1 MAVTSPNWALNP
13 IPNKNGYKSPTHPA
27 RSPASAWKEIK
38 DAQNANFHRR
48 PGKDPNLGGGSSGG
62 SSYSSYSGGGGYGGG
77 YGGGGGGG
85 GGGGSSTHTTTN
97 LSSRA
102 EARAV
107 LYAGLQTVLGRKP
120 TKGEVDA
127 YYKALNVYEK
137 KHPTTT
143 TSSGDATTSTG
154 GVSATMAS
162 QFTKDFVNK
171 DADLKAEQGSFDI
184 ASKYMNAFI
193 SAISGPVR

>member
-1 MAVTSPNWALNP
+1 MTMNP
-13 IPNKNGYKSPTHPA
+13 AGSVGGYGPKMP
-27 RSPASAWKEIK
+27 RK
-38 DAQNANFHRR
+38 DKGGGNRR
-48 PGKDPNLGGGSSGG
+48 PGKDPNLGGGSSGS
-62 SSYSSYSGGGGYGGG
+62 SSYSSYSGGGGGYGGG
-77 YGGGGGGG
+77 YGSGGG
-85 GGGGSSTHTTTN
+85 GGGGSSTHTTTS

-120 TKGEVDA
+120 QKSEVDA

-154 GVSATMAS
+154 GVSSTMAS
-162 QFTKDFVNK
+162 QFTKDFVHK

-193 SAISGPVR
+193 SAINAPVSI

>member
-77 YGGGGGGG
+77 GYGG

-107 LYAGLQTVLGRKP
+107 LYAGLESILGRRP
-120 TKGEVDA
+120 LKGEVDA
-127 YYKALNVYEK
+127 YFKALGKFEK

-143 TSSGDATTSTG
+143 TTSGDTTTSTG

-162 QFTKDFVNK
+162 QFTKDFVHK

-193 SAISGPVR
+193 SAISGPVS

>member
-1 MAVTSPNWALNP
+1 MSNMTMNP
-13 IPNKNGYKSPTHPA
+13 AGSVGGYGPKMP
-27 RSPASAWKEIK
+27 RK
-38 DAQNANFHRR
+38 DKGGGDRR

-62 SSYSSYSGGGGYGGG
+62 SSYSSYSGGGGY
-77 YGGGGGGG
+77 GGGGGG

-137 KHPTTT
+137 KHPTTST
-143 TSSGDATTSTG
+143 TSGNASTTTG

-162 QFTKDFVNK
+162 QFTKDFVHK

-193 SAISGPVR
+193 SAISGPVS

>member
-1 MAVTSPNWALNP
+1 MSNMTMNP
-13 IPNKNGYKSPTHPA
+13 AGSVGGYGPKMP
-27 RSPASAWKEIK
+27 RK
-38 DAQNANFHRR
+38 DKGGGNRR
-48 PGKDPNLGGGSSGG
+48 PGPDPNLGGGSSGG
-62 SSYSSYSGGGGYGGG
+62 SSYSSYSGGGGY
-77 YGGGGGGG
+77 GG

-107 LYAGLQTVLGRKP
+107 LYAGLESILGRRP
-120 TKGEVDA
+120 LKGEVDA

-162 QFTKDFVNK
+162 QFTKDFVHK

-193 SAISGPVR
+193 SAINAPVSI

>member
-1 MAVTSPNWALNP
+1 M
-13 IPNKNGYKSPTHPA
+13 
-27 RSPASAWKEIK
+27 
-38 DAQNANFHRR
+38 
-48 PGKDPNLGGGSSGG
+48 
-62 SSYSSYSGGGGYGGG
+62 
-77 YGGGGGGG
+77 
-85 GGGGSSTHTTTN
+85 
-97 LSSRA
+97 
-102 EARAV
+102 
-107 LYAGLQTVLGRKP
+107 
-120 TKGEVDA
+120 
-127 YYKALNVYEK
+127 YEK

-193 SAISGPVR
+193 SAISGPVS